1 MSNGIAILIRAI
13 RFIKSE
19 EDIER
24 DINRE
29 AAECRAIED

>member
-1 MSNGIAILIRAI
+1 MSNRIAVLIRAI

-19 EDIER
+19 ENIEHDIS
-24 DINRE
+24 RE

>member
-1 MSNGIAILIRAI
+1 MSNRMAVLVRAI

-19 EDIER
+19 ENIER